1 MCVKELG
8 CQTAAKAGR
17 MIVSIVRLKPPSAT
31 VAQTSSCTTKSRA
44 LLPASAKARTAHRFV
59 ASVIAFIPILLLT
72 TSAFAAERTQ
82 CGSIT
87 SKLLPAPSGYC
98 AVLPPG
104 FDEHPTKRYPVLY
117 FLHGLGGDQTFL
129 VSSGA
134 WNVIADGWQK
144 KTLEEFVV
152 ITPAAGR
159 SFYIN
164 SKSGRSHYEDFFIRE
179 FIPQMEKLFHLSR
192 VRSGRAIAGV
202 SMGGYGALRF
212 AFKYPQMFSA
222 VAVHMP
228 ALLEELPRGSANA
241 GLNSFLGNAFGDP
254 IDEAFWKAN
263 SPFVYARA
271 ANLHGMKIYADC
283 GDHDDYGFDAG
294 TQELDKLLIKRGV
307 PHTIHIYPGR
317 HSGEFVAQHIGDSLA
332 FISGAISK

>member
-1 MCVKELG
+1 MHIREFEW
-8 CQTAAKAGR
+8 QTAAKAGR
-17 MIVSIVRLKPPSAT
+17 MIVSNGRLKPPSAT
-31 VAQTSSCTTKSRA
+31 TARTSSRTTKSRA
-44 LLPASAKARTAHRFV
+44 PLPAAATVCVTGCVF
-59 ASVIAFIPILLLT
+59 AFFLLFLT
-72 TSAFAAERTQ
+72 LPALGAERTQ

-152 ITPAAGR
+152 ITPSAGR

-164 SKSGRSHYEDFFIRE
+164 SKNGRSHYEDFFIRE

-212 AFKYPQMFSA
+212 AFKYPQMFAA
-222 VAVHMP
+222 VAAHMP

-263 SPFVYARA
+263 SPFVYART
-271 ANLHGMKIYADC
+271 ANLHGLKIYADC

-294 TQELDKLLIKRGV
+294 TQELDKLLTKRGV
-307 PHTIHIYPGR
+307 PHTIHIYPGS
-317 HSGEFVAQHIGDSLA
+317 HSPEFVAQHIGESLA
-332 FISGAISK
+332 FVSKAISN